1 MTMPAA
7 SHREGSPRA
16 YAQHVNLGTKTR
28 WRRGAQWLED
38 KVAALEPYVPSSA
51 QLRVR
56 LVRVFDVDERLP
68 TCTEPYLNSAAT
80 AKLRRPCSGL
90 LASRNG
96 GILWAIV
103 SCELMTADNSLET
116 PLP

>member
-1 MTMPAA
+1 MSAA
-7 SHREGSPRA
+7 SHREGSQRA
-16 YAQHVNLGTKTR
+16 YAQHVNPGTRTR
-28 WRRGAQWLED
+28 WPGGAQWLED
-38 KVAALEPYVPSSA
+38 KVAAQEPYVPSSA

-68 TCTEPYLNSAAT
+68 TRTEPYLNSAAT

-103 SCELMTADNSLET
+103 SCELMTADSSLET